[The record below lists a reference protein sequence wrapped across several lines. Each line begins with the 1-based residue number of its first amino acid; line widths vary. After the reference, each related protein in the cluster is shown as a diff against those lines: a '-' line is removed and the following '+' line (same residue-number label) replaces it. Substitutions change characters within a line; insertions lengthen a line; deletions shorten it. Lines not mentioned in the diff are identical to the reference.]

1 MLSTLAIPPG
11 NEGDPT
17 ERIETT
23 RLSFAIIAEAMRD
36 HPQNK
41 DHFEVRRI
49 HNHVQFPH
57 HNEEFSRRVKS
68 GMTSCNRPS
77 RPSPPIR
84 GLYAKLW
91 VICLRSHCKTSQCA
105 IYLLLS
111 GLLLPQQQISTLQ
124 LGRKNTGLA
133 RYVHHKRCSL
143 CSTSPPKFHVMTL

>member
-49 HNHVQFPH
+49 HKYPCVSTTMRYFHT
-57 HNEEFSRRVKS
+57 ESSRV
-68 GMTSCNRPS
+68 
-77 RPSPPIR
+77 
-84 GLYAKLW
+84 
-91 VICLRSHCKTSQCA
+91 
-105 IYLLLS
+105 
-111 GLLLPQQQISTLQ
+111 
-124 LGRKNTGLA
+124 
-133 RYVHHKRCSL
+133 
-143 CSTSPPKFHVMTL
+143 

>member
-49 HNHVQFPH
+49 HKYPCVSTTMRYFHA
-57 HNEEFSRRVKS
+57 ESS
-68 GMTSCNRPS
+68 
-77 RPSPPIR
+77 
-84 GLYAKLW
+84 W
-91 VICLRSHCKTSQCA
+91 V
-105 IYLLLS
+105 
-111 GLLLPQQQISTLQ
+111 
-124 LGRKNTGLA
+124 
-133 RYVHHKRCSL
+133 
-143 CSTSPPKFHVMTL
+143 